1 MCLRTLCQM
10 LLLTSLS
17 TTPLSKQSLML
28 QDQTTTASGPS
39 CSVDTLPPP
48 VRVQLNTGYAS
59 WKIQDVFS
67 LSPSARRTWEY
78 KKLGKP
84 GECPGIAAGI
94 FEDGSE
100 GYAVLLV
107 PRARPERAY
116 RFLVFS
122 NRHGE
127 SAYQLT
133 TVEASDKGG
142 AQNLFLRSVRISDL
156 FDHASR
162 RKLGVVASEGVVI
175 VESGNSELCADVF
188 FWTKD
193 GYRHE
198 PMEF

>member
-1 MCLRTLCQM
+1 MCLRTLCQV

-28 QDQTTTASGPS
+28 QNQTTASGPS

-48 VRVQLNTGYAS
+48 VRAQLNTGYAS
-59 WKIQDVFS
+59 WRIQDEFS
-67 LSPSARRTWEY
+67 LSPSARRTWED
-78 KKLGKP
+78 KKIGEP
-84 GECPGIAAGI
+84 GECPGIAAGT

-116 RFLVFS
+116 RFLFFS
-122 NRHGE
+122 NRQGQ
-127 SAYQLT
+127 SAYRLT
-133 TVEASDKGG
+133 TVEASDQGG
-142 AQNLFLRSVRISDL
+142 AQNLFLRSVRMSDL

-162 RKLGVVASEGVVI
+162 TKLGVIASEGVVI
-175 VESGNSELCADVF
+175 VESGNSELSADVF

-198 PMEF
+198 PMEN